1 MSTPLFDP
9 TLISPEVASSLPDGY
24 SIRPVHKSDYSQ
36 FLDVLRVLTTVGDIS
51 EADWA
56 ERYDW
61 MAARKDEY
69 FIICITDDKEK
80 VVGVGSLI
88 IEKKFLRNLGI
99 VGHIEDIAVSKDQQ
113 GKKLGLKIIHALDH
127 IAGKVG
133 CYKAILDCSE
143 KNQGFYEK
151 CGYKHAGV
159 QMAHYYEK
167 K

>member
-24 SIRPVHKSDYSQ
+24 SIRPVRKSDYSQ

-51 EADWA
+51 KADWA

-69 FIICITDDKEK
+69 FIICITDDKGK

-88 IEKKFLRNLGI
+88 IEKKL
-99 VGHIEDIAVSKDQQ
+99 
-113 GKKLGLKIIHALDH
+113 
-127 IAGKVG
+127 
-133 CYKAILDCSE
+133 
-143 KNQGFYEK
+143 
-151 CGYKHAGV
+151 
-159 QMAHYYEK
+159 
-167 K
+167 